1 MRIRVAE
8 DILPGTK
15 TAPHLAAFLSE
26 VVQYWTAIYPELA
39 DHQRVQ
45 STLKPILPQERN
57 RLKEAITRNKV
68 EGKSDGEQIE
78 GAAKNK
84 SGGSINAPDL
94 EAKDEAERPGGK
106 IQEKAGKARWKAG
119 KAIKKAGKVISS
131 KR

>member
-1 MRIRVAE
+1 MKIRVAE

-15 TAPHLAAFLSE
+15 TVPPPAAFLSE
-26 VVQYWTAIYPELA
+26 IVQFWTAIYPELTH
-39 DHQRVQ
+39 HQKVQ

-78 GAAKNK
+78 GAVKNMV
-84 SGGSINAPDL
+84 GEPINAPDL
-94 EAKDEAERPGGK
+94 EAKDEAERPDGK

>member
-1 MRIRVAE
+1 MKIRVAE

-45 STLKPILPQERN
+45 SKLKPILPQERN

-68 EGKSDGEQIE
+68 EGKSGGEQIE
-78 GAAKNK
+78 GAIKNK
-84 SGGSINAPDL
+84 VGEPISAPDL
-94 EAKDEAERPGGK
+94 EAKDEAERPDGK

>member
-1 MRIRVAE
+1 MKIRVAE
-8 DILPGTK
+8 NILPGTK

-26 VVQYWTAIYPELA
+26 VVQYWTSIYPELA

-78 GAAKNK
+78 GDVKNK
-84 SGGSINAPDL
+84 VGEPINAPDL
-94 EAKDEAERPGGK
+94 EAKDEAERPDGK
-106 IQEKAGKARWKAG
+106 IQ
-119 KAIKKAGKVISS
+119 
-131 KR
+131 